1 MLVEKEN
8 KFIRFH
14 AVQLIYVFGALTI
27 ASIIL
32 TRMPFIGFV
41 LGWFISVLGLIL
53 WPLLMVKAYK
63 KTMYKLPLSGNLA
76 EKQVG

>member
-1 MLVEKEN
+1 MLVEKVN

-14 AVQLIYVFGALTI
+14 AVQLIYVFAALTI

-32 TRMPFIGFV
+32 SWIPFTGFM
-41 LGWFISVLGLIL
+41 LGWLISVLGLIL
-53 WPLLMVKAYK
+53 WTLLMVKAYK
-63 KTMYKLPLSGNLA
+63 ETMYKLPLSGNLA